1 MEAPRRD
8 AGLRL
13 RRVALLALA
22 ALALLAGCGGG
33 EDGGEERRLSKDEYQ
48 REAAA
53 SLERVKAALR
63 SASEGDLE
71 GRIATAEFL
80 EGAAGP
86 LRELS
91 RDIGSLRPPE
101 EVDAENAALAAAIGA
116 FSDDLIRAAVALRAG
131 DLGYL
136 RRQGSLESPE
146 TARGLNDA
154 LAALA
159 RKGYDFSLAP
169 RS

>member
-1 MEAPRRD
+1 M
-8 AGLRL
+8 
-13 RRVALLALA
+13 LLV
-22 ALALLAGCGGG
+22 GCGGG
-33 EDGGEERRLSKDEYQ
+33 DDGGEQRRLTKEGYQ

-63 SASEGDLE
+63 DTSQGKREN
-71 GRIATAEFL
+71 RVATAEFL
-80 EGAAGP
+80 ERAAGP

-101 EVDAENAALAAAIGA
+101 EVEAENGALAAAIGA
-116 FSDDLIRAAVALRAG
+116 FSDDLIRAAEALRAG
-131 DLGYL
+131 DLDFL

-146 TARGLNDA
+146 TARALSDA

-169 RS
+169 R